1 MSPLIE
7 RAYREG
13 LWKGP
18 IDMAYTGCQYR
29 GPIERACRELEKAE
43 KAREVEKVI
52 RFTALLM
59 SLILNIIGYVCNCTP
74 PHLPSAICQAQ
85 AGKARHEVLEGSRM
99 SEKSPK
105 NFLSFKQ
112 SPAF

>member
-18 IDMAYTGCQYR
+18 IDMAYTGGQYR

-74 PHLPSAICQAQ
+74 PLPSAICQAQ

-99 SEKSPK
+99 FKKSPK
-105 NFLSFKQ
+105 GLKPFEGL
-112 SPAF
+112 

>member
-18 IDMAYTGCQYR
+18 IDMAYTGGQYR

-74 PHLPSAICQAQ
+74 PPSLSHLSSSGRE
-85 AGKARHEVLEGSRM
+85 GKA
-99 SEKSPK
+99 
-105 NFLSFKQ
+105 
-112 SPAF
+112 